1 MNRCVPIL
9 LGFAILSL
17 AGLPLLAADS
27 VDVLVFYREGCND
40 CRHMDAV
47 LEDLQSLYPQLVVR
61 HIEEGDPDAG
71 LMWTLATK
79 YGIFPAKFPVI
90 YVGDEAIVGSGRD
103 KELRLRSAIREC
115 VLNGCESPL
124 ASTAEAPFPWRTVLI
139 GSLVALAVVLILLP

>member
-1 MNRCVPIL
+1 MNRRATLLLGFMILAVASVPIL
-9 LGFAILSL
+9 
-17 AGLPLLAADS
+17 AAET

-47 LEDLQSLYPQLVVR
+47 LEDLQALYPQLVVR
-61 HIEEGDPDAG
+61 HIEEGEPDAG

-103 KELRLRSAIREC
+103 KELRLRTAIRDC
-115 VLNGCESPL
+115 VHNGCASPL
-124 ASTAEAPFPWRTVLI
+124 ASGTETAFPWRTALI
-139 GSLVALAVVLILLP
+139 GGLIVLAVVLLLLP

>member
-1 MNRCVPIL
+1 MNRYASIL
-9 LGFAILSL
+9 LGFVILAVAS
-17 AGLPLLAADS
+17 LPLLAADS
-27 VDVLVFYREGCND
+27 VYVLVFYREGCND
-40 CRHMDAV
+40 CRHLDAV

-71 LMWTLATK
+71 LMWTLATT

-103 KELRLRSAIREC
+103 KELRLRTAIRDC

-124 ASTAEAPFPWRTVLI
+124 AAGNESPVPWRTVLI
-139 GSLVALAVVLILLP
+139 GGLIVLVAVLLLSP

>member
-9 LGFAILSL
+9 LGFMILAVSV
-17 AGLPLLAADS
+17 PILAAET

-47 LEDLQSLYPQLVVR
+47 LEDLQALYPQLVVR

-71 LMWTLATK
+71 LMWTLATS

-103 KELRLRSAIREC
+103 KELRLRMAIRDC

-124 ASTAEAPFPWRTVLI
+124 ASETQTVFPWRTALLGGLI
-139 GSLVALAVVLILLP
+139 VLAVVLLLLP